1 MTCTG
6 ENAAAPG
13 DIMPIMRYRM
23 FKTMT
28 GPFVLMLHDDGDLGT
43 SWLNEDV
50 GTKLANGHEDRRLLP
65 DLSDRINRYFDGKV
79 VDFSDV
85 PLPSGGGEF
94 FRRCCTK
101 CRQIGRGK
109 TISYLEL
116 ATRAGSPK
124 ASRAAGQA
132 MRNNRLPIIV
142 PCHRVIGASGSL
154 HGFGGTCDKD
164 AQPVSVKSMLLEM
177 ERRGIQRQKQ
187 KRRLNAAPPVLV

>member
-1 MTCTG
+1 
-6 ENAAAPG
+6 
-13 DIMPIMRYRM
+13 MPIMRYRL

-28 GPFVLMLHDDGDLGT
+28 GPFVLMQHDDSDLGT
-43 SWLNEDV
+43 SWLNDEVGRKLED
-50 GTKLANGHEDRRLLP
+50 GRQDHRLLP
-65 DLSDRINRYFDGKV
+65 DLSDRINQYFKGED

-85 PLPSGGGEF
+85 PLPSSGGEF
-94 FRRCCTK
+94 FRRCWSK
-101 CRQIGRGK
+101 CRGIERGH

-154 HGFGGTCDKD
+154 HGFGGTCDQG
-164 AQPVSVKSMLLEM
+164 AAPVNVKAMLLEM
-177 ERRGIQRQKQ
+177 EQGGSRR
-187 KRRLNAAPPVLV
+187 RRNLTSRLKSASPVLV

>member
-1 MTCTG
+1 
-6 ENAAAPG
+6 
-13 DIMPIMRYRM
+13 MRYRM

-28 GPFVLMLHDDGDLGT
+28 GPFVLMQHDDGDLGT
-43 SWLNEDV
+43 SWLNDEV
-50 GTKLANGHEDRRLLP
+50 EEKLADGREDRRLLP
-65 DLSDRINRYFDGKV
+65 ELSDRIARYFDGV
-79 VDFSDV
+79 DIDFSDV

-94 FRRCCTK
+94 FRRCWTK
-101 CRQIGRGK
+101 CRQIARGR

-154 HGFGGTCDKD
+154 HGFGGTCDQS
-164 AQPVSVKSMLLEM
+164 AGPVDVKRLLLEM
-177 ERRGIQRQKQ
+177 ERRRSDPKP
-187 KRRLNAAPPVLV
+187 RRDSSRLKSAPPVLI

>member
-1 MTCTG
+1 
-6 ENAAAPG
+6 
-13 DIMPIMRYRM
+13 MRYRM

-28 GPFVLMLHDDGDLGT
+28 GPFVLMQHDEGDLGT

-50 GTKLANGHEDRRLLP
+50 EGTLADGHEDRRLLP
-65 DLSDRINRYFDGKV
+65 NLSDRIDRYFDSEE

-85 PLPSGGGEF
+85 PLPCGGGEF
-94 FRRCCTK
+94 FRRCWSK
-101 CRQIGRGK
+101 CRQIDRGK

-124 ASRAAGQA
+124 APRAAGQA

-154 HGFGGTCDKD
+154 HGFGGTCDKG
-164 AQPVSVKSMLLEM
+164 AQLVSVKSMLLEM
-177 ERRGIQRQKQ
+177 ERRQKH
-187 KRRLNAAPPVLV
+187 RSGTVSRLKSASSAFA

>member
-1 MTCTG
+1 
-6 ENAAAPG
+6 
-13 DIMPIMRYRM
+13 M

-43 SWLNEDV
+43 SWLNEEV
-50 GTKLANGHEDRRLLP
+50 ETKLADGHEDRRLLP
-65 DLSDRINRYFDGKV
+65 DLSDRINRFFDGEI
-79 VDFSDV
+79 VDFNDV

-94 FRRCCTK
+94 FRRCWTK
-101 CRQIGRGK
+101 CRQIGRGT

-116 ATRAGSPK
+116 ATLAGSPK

-132 MRNNRLPIIV
+132 MRNNRLPIII

-154 HGFGGTCDKD
+154 HGFGGTCEKD

-177 ERRGIQRQKQ
+177 ERREKHQP
-187 KRRLNAAPPVLV
+187 RLKSRLKSAQPVLA